1 MRCFVLLRHV
11 MFGNRTE
18 FDADTYAVL
27 LSIIG
32 TCAMRDVN
40 PLEYIVESLSKP
52 YGSPVELPRPPTDPK

>member
-18 FDADTYAVL
+18 FDAATYAVL

-32 TCAMRDVN
+32 TCAMRGVN
-40 PLEYIVESLSKP
+40 PLECIVESLSKP
-52 YGSPVELPRPPTDPK
+52 CGSPVEPPRPPTDPK